1 VKFVLVGEKYC
12 FFDIHYPSA
21 YNKTIME
28 QQSAVAYSIVLLDD
42 NYVIRNIIKNELYR
56 ELNRQ
61 FRGLAT
67 EVFSSGDGVAGL
79 GYIYLTKPRIIIIDT
94 TLPKYSGREIF
105 DYLKSNSGYV
115 IENTL
120 VVLISENST
129 TNLGLFPQNFVI
141 LCKDK
146 LSFLS
151 EIIGKCVTH
160 VANSHSLSV
169 TPKKRTRFWAR
180 TVVFLS
186 NIADKLNNISSIDAL
201 GPLKI
206 FVIPIL
212 WVLWVLVEIFIT
224 PFYIFYNLSIGNIL
238 GESQIKSSPG
248 SINYRSSKKPQ
259 VFGLIYS
266 VGLTV
271 FKLFLFLVVNI
282 IILLISRQL

>member
-1 VKFVLVGEKYC
+1 
-12 FFDIHYPSA
+12 
-21 YNKTIME
+21 ME